1 MRFVLVLAL
10 VACGRDATPKSES
23 SDALWALTPS
33 GARGGI
39 VLSGKGVAMLER
51 GYAAVRTM
59 IETVPDLAAAK
70 AQLTEALG
78 SLGTNLTLA
87 DFGFT
92 PTKGAALF
100 MMKDGMVAILPL
112 GDRDKFLA
120 KVNGIKGDVD
130 KPQGGPSSLDR
141 IDTTSCKIIR
151 EHYVCASEQ
160 SLLET
165 IGNGSLQQHLVARG
179 EIEIVGAELPFGT
192 PPMTVAAAVEL
203 SRGAAVLRATVTHMP
218 AEVANKLAQT
228 ATPKLDPTKTS
239 GFALIDLRAWLPAS
253 EEKLVGEA
261 TVAKALASLDGLLS
275 VTTPAGLTVL
285 NVEQPLDAVEPLA
298 TIVANCAELPGAEAI
313 NATSTG
319 GVCRFKAP
327 SWDVELDM
335 WLDGK
340 TLRIGKQQQPVAANV
355 PLTPIAAELAKGPW
369 SLLFWGRGT
378 MLAGPP
384 IAGVEA
390 VDVPPESA
398 MVIRLM
404 ALVTELGLGARQ
416 QGDKVEIVGTVR
428 TIFSN
433 PDDVV
438 SRIAAITAKD
448 IAATRAR
455 ALAEPIARSAPS
467 SPFAQDFAAGHAG
480 LLVPTAISGQL
491 VSMVVSALMLMRQQ
505 ELPAPPQ

>member
-10 VACGRDATPKSES
+10 VACGRDGTPKSES

-39 VLSGKGVAMLER
+39 VLSGKGVAMIER
-51 GYAAVRTM
+51 GYAAVHAM
-59 IETVPDLAAAK
+59 IDTVPDLAAVK
-70 AQLTEALG
+70 VQLTEALG
-78 SLGTNLTLA
+78 PFGTNLTLA

-92 PTKGAALF
+92 KAKGAALF
-100 MMKDGMVAILPL
+100 MMKDGMVAILPIA
-112 GDRDKFLA
+112 DRDKFLA
-120 KVNGIKGDVD
+120 KVNGVKGDVD
-130 KPQGGPSSLDR
+130 KV
-141 IDTTSCKIIR
+141 DTTTCKILR
-151 EHYVCASEQ
+151 EHYVCASEP

-165 IGNGSLQQHLVARG
+165 IGTGSLQQHLVARG

-192 PPMTVAAAVEL
+192 PPMTVAAAVQL

-218 AEVANKLAQT
+218 PQVAGKLAQT
-228 ATPKLDPTKTS
+228 ATPKVDAAKTS
-239 GFALIDLRAWLPAS
+239 GFALIDLRAWLPGS
-253 EEKLVGEA
+253 DEKLVGEA

-275 VTTPAGLTVL
+275 VTTPAGHTVL
-285 NVEQPLDAVEPLA
+285 NVEQPLNAVEPLA

-340 TLRIGKQQQPVAANV
+340 TLRIGKQQPVTAASNV
-355 PLTPIAAELAKGPW
+355 PITPIAAELAKGPW

-384 IAGVEA
+384 LEGVEA

-398 MVIRLM
+398 MVIRMM

-416 QGDKVEIVGTVR
+416 QGDKVEVVATVR

-438 SRIAAITAKD
+438 TKLAAITAKD

-480 LLVPTAISGQL
+480 LLVPTAVSGQL

-505 ELPAPPQ
+505 ELPAAPPQ

>member
-10 VACGRDATPKSES
+10 VACGRDATPKSENA
-23 SDALWALTPS
+23 DALWALTPS

-39 VLSGKGVAMLER
+39 VLSGRGVAMVER

-59 IETVPDLAAAK
+59 IESVPDLAAAK
-70 AQLTEALG
+70 AQLTEALQPF
-78 SLGTNLTLA
+78 GTNLTLA
-87 DFGFT
+87 DFGFS

-112 GDRDKFLA
+112 VDRDKFLA
-120 KVNGIKGDVD
+120 KVHGTKGDVD
-130 KPQGGPSSLDR
+130 KV
-141 IDTTSCKIIR
+141 DTTTCKILR

-192 PPMTVAAAVEL
+192 PPMTVAAAIQL

-218 AEVANKLAQT
+218 TEVANKLAQT
-228 ATPKLDPTKTS
+228 ATPKLDAAKTS

-261 TVAKALASLDGLLS
+261 TVAKALASVEGLLS
-275 VTTPAGLTVL
+275 ITTPAGQTVL
-285 NVEQPLDAVEPLA
+285 NVEQPLNAVEPLA
-298 TIVANCAELPGAEAI
+298 TIVSNCAELPGAEAI
-313 NATSTG
+313 HATSTG

-327 SWDVELDM
+327 GWDVELDM
-335 WLDGK
+335 WIDGK
-340 TLRIGKQQQPVAANV
+340 TLRIGKQQQPVAATV
-355 PLTPIAAELAKGPW
+355 PVTPIGAELAKGPW

-384 IAGVEA
+384 IPGVEA

-416 QGDKVEIVGTVR
+416 TGDKVEIVATVR

-438 SRIAAITAKD
+438 TKLAAITAKD

-480 LLVPTAISGQL
+480 LLVPTAVSGQL

-505 ELPAPPQ
+505 ELPATQPQ

>member
-1 MRFVLVLAL
+1 MRFLLVLAL
-10 VACGRDATPKSES
+10 VACGRDTTPKAETTGP
-23 SDALWALTPS
+23 LWALTPS
-33 GARGGI
+33 GARGAI
-39 VLSGKGVAMLER
+39 VISGNGVAMLER

-59 IETVPDLAAAK
+59 IETVPDLSAVK

-78 SLGTNLTLA
+78 PFGTNLTLA

-100 MMKDGMVAILPL
+100 LMKEGMIAILPL
-112 GDRDKFLA
+112 ADRDKFLA
-120 KVNGIKGDVD
+120 KVHGTKGDVD
-130 KPQGGPSSLDR
+130 TV
-141 IDTTSCKIIR
+141 DTTVCKIIR
-151 EHYVCASEQ
+151 EHYVCAS
-160 SLLET
+160 SAPLLDT
-165 IGNGSLQQHLVARG
+165 VGNGSLEHHLVARG

-192 PPMTVAAAVEL
+192 PPMTVAAAIQL
-203 SRGAAVLRATVTHMP
+203 ARGAAVLRATVTHMP
-218 AEVANKLAQT
+218 GEVANKLAQT
-228 ATPKLDPTKTS
+228 ATPKVDAAKTA
-239 GFALIDLRAWLPAS
+239 GFALIDLRAWLPPS
-253 EEKLVGEA
+253 DEKLVGEA
-261 TVAKALASLDGLLS
+261 TVAKALASVDGLLS
-275 VTTPAGLTVL
+275 VTTPAGQTVL
-285 NVEQPLDAVEPLA
+285 NVEQPLNAVEPLA
-298 TIVANCAELPGAEAI
+298 TIVSNCAELPGADVI
-313 NATSTG
+313 HATSTR

-340 TLRIGKQQQPVAANV
+340 TLRIGKQQQPAAANV
-355 PLTPIAAELAKGPW
+355 PITPIAAELAKGPW

-384 IAGVEA
+384 IAGVEP

-404 ALVTELGLGARQ
+404 ALVSELGLGARQ
-416 QGDKVEIVGTVR
+416 VGDKVQIVATVR

-433 PDDVV
+433 QDDVV
-438 SRIAAITAKD
+438 TKLAAITAKD

-491 VSMVVSALMLMRQQ
+491 VSMVVSALMLMRQPD
-505 ELPAPPQ
+505 LPATPPQ